1 MNAERHQP
9 DLTPEEL
16 QALRELPSGDGP
28 TEPRSQADRWF
39 RVRNLYLLSVIGYY
53 VIKLLFFAEATVAR
67 FAINPD
73 EVDDLVRY
81 VQLRAVFVIAATL
94 FYVWSY
100 LRNWHFEMVAVV
112 FTVIGL
118 TSLVMDY
125 FNAYMYLHEDAIR
138 LVSWFLFLRAL
149 AVVCLAINA
158 INASRAP
165 QMPRTLWS

>member
-1 MNAERHQP
+1 MSAEHPRP
-9 DLTPEEL
+9 ELTPQEL
-16 QALRELPSGDGP
+16 QALRDLPSGDGP
-28 TEPRSQADRWF
+28 TEPPTRVDRWF

-53 VIKLLFFAEATVAR
+53 VVKLLFFAEATVAR
-67 FAINPD
+67 FAASPD

-100 LRNWHFEMVAVV
+100 LRNWRFEMVAVV

-138 LVSWFLFLRAL
+138 LVSWFLLLRAI
-149 AVVCLAINA
+149 AVVCLALNA
-158 INASRAP
+158 INAARAP

>member
-1 MNAERHQP
+1 MNADRPQP

-16 QALRELPSGDGP
+16 QALRELPSGEGSQ
-28 TEPRSQADRWF
+28 EPPARADRWF

-53 VIKLLFFAEATVAR
+53 VVKLLFFAEATVAR
-67 FAINPD
+67 FASNAD
-73 EVDDLVRY
+73 EVADLVRY

-125 FNAYMYLHEDAIR
+125 FNAYMYLHEDAIH
-138 LVSWFLFLRAL
+138 LVSWFLVLRAL
-149 AVVCLAINA
+149 AVVCLALNA
-158 INASRAP
+158 INAARAP